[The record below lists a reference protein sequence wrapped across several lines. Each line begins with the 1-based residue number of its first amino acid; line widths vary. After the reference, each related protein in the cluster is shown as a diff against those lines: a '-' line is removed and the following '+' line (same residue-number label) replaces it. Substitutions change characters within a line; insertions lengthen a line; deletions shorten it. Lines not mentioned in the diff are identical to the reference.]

1 MKRVCNRKDLAVKQ
15 LLILGLSAMALVL
28 PAAAARQ
35 TLPQRIASTKKILS
49 QAAATSKQPRVKQ
62 QIAQVQV
69 MIDRQQFQPAKNR
82 VSELKRT
89 AALGGDA
96 AVVVTRLIDA
106 EDAIGDI
113 INKRRNDARK
123 RR

>member
-1 MKRVCNRKDLAVKQ
+1 MKHCS
-15 LLILGLSAMALVL
+15 ILVLVTLALVL

-35 TLPQRIASTKKILS
+35 TLQQRVASTKKLLS
-49 QAAATSKQPRVKQ
+49 QASATSKQAVVKRE
-62 QIAQVQV
+62 IAQVQV
-69 MIDRQQFQPAKNR
+69 LLDKQQFQPARDR

-89 AALGGDA
+89 AAVNGEN

-113 INKRRNDARK
+113 MEQLKKRARK
-123 RR
+123 K